1 MSRSGNIILPV
12 YRPVRYKPGL
22 SGTETKLNRN
32 TFYDFVKQI
41 GNRVRTAPCCKYSNV
56 KEIYS
61 ARSITAPS
69 AIGDMV
75 AHTDCV
81 KTVPTVQLYRAVE
94 TSLAQSKGDT
104 HKLSVSIKII
114 TLIEKWEEQ
123 GGLKAG

>member
-1 MSRSGNIILPV
+1 M
-12 YRPVRYKPGL
+12 
-22 SGTETKLNRN
+22 
-32 TFYDFVKQI
+32 
-41 GNRVRTAPCCKYSNV
+41 RVLIPHVSLCANLVTHGPRCKYSNV

-61 ARSITAPS
+61 ARSIAAPS

-81 KTVPTVQLYRAVE
+81 KTVPTVQLYRAVD
-94 TSLAQSKGDT
+94 TGLAQAEGDT